1 MKKKAHVV
9 LFLFLISVMVVSQT
23 TIRGRVVSSE
33 NEQGLPGVRITL
45 MSQDVSVLSDESGE
59 YEIESSKTGYEE
71 VSFIKAGYFTQI
83 RVVEVRLN
91 TLNEIPTVNMRVDV
105 NAEVKQEIV
114 LQLSEMSLNDDDDG
128 RNQNISATLST
139 RDVYI
144 SQTSFSFSPMRFRM
158 RGYESNFETTYI
170 NGVHFNSL
178 ERGGFNYS
186 ALGGLNDAMRNRE
199 NVYGLQP
206 ATFSFGN
213 VGGVSNINT
222 RASAFASGVRSSVA
236 FSNRMYKLRGQATY
250 ATGLRPDGWAFA
262 ASGVVRW
269 ADEGIVEGT
278 FYNSAGYFLS
288 AEKVFNNKHS
298 LSLVTFGAPTQRGQA
313 SGTTQEAYDL
323 TGSIYYNTFWGY
335 QDGKKRNSR
344 VVKSFDPTV
353 ILSHDFKIDEAK
365 RLRTGL
371 AYHYSLY
378 SNSALGFYNA
388 PDPRPDY
395 YRYLPSFQTNKQ
407 LREQITEI
415 WETNPQVSQIN
426 WDELYRANYLNNVQ
440 NPTATAKYVV
450 ERRHN
455 NLSELALNSVFTNE
469 ISKVFKYTVGL
480 EMKQSKGMHFKTME
494 DLLGGKQWID
504 IDQFAERDFPSD
516 PNIVQNNLKDPN
528 RNVTVGERFGYDY
541 DMNYTHANVF
551 IQNEWNFTQLEVH
564 YAAKLTYSDFYR
576 FGYME
581 NGRATAVGAGSFG
594 KSKTFFSVVP
604 SIKGGIVYKFD
615 GRHRVTANALKEQR
629 APMAI
634 NSYVSQRIKDT
645 TIPMSLEDVLSY
657 DLGYS
662 FTFTNV
668 RGRLTGFRTEVKNS
682 VDMLGY
688 YDDEYRTFINHTL
701 TRVNK
706 LYQGIEAGISV
717 ILNTSFT
724 ITAAGTLADYRYTN
738 DAWGIKSPENGS
750 FADKTET
757 VMTKDLKINSGPQL
771 AANVSLDY
779 FHPKLWFVDLTL
791 NYFDNNYLDFA
802 PNRFTQDNISKYNV
816 SDQTLKKEIIA
827 ALGTQE
833 KLKGGFLL
841 DASIGKLIY
850 LKNRNSLN
858 FNLSLSNMLNN
869 RSLVT
874 GGFQQ
879 ARLPLTSDGKI
890 DTSILSRF
898 PNKYYYAW
906 GFNMFFHIGY
916 RF

>member
-1 MKKKAHVV
+1 MKKKAHIV
-9 LFLFLISVMVVSQT
+9 LFFFLTSVLAFSQT
-23 TIRGRVVSSE
+23 TVRGRVVSSE
-33 NEQGLPGVRITL
+33 SEQGLPGVRVTL
-45 MSQDVSVLSDESGE
+45 MNQGIVVFTDETGMFETPSERAGVE
-59 YEIESSKTGYEE
+59 EI
-71 VSFIKAGYFTQI
+71 SFVMSGYFTQI
-83 RVVEVRLN
+83 RTVDVRADQVNEVPVVAL
-91 TLNEIPTVNMRVDV
+91 RVDI
-105 NAEVKQEIV
+105 NAEIRQEIV
-114 LQLSEMSLNDDDDG
+114 LQLSEMSLNTDDDG

-144 SQTSFSFSPMRFRM
+144 SRTSFSFSPMRFRM
-158 RGYESNFETTYI
+158 RGYDNNFETTYI

-178 ERGGFNYS
+178 MRGGFNYS
-186 ALGGLNDAMRNRE
+186 ALGGMNDAMRNRE

-206 ATFSFGN
+206 SSFSFGN

-222 RASAFASGVRSSVA
+222 RASAYAAGVRSSVA

-288 AEKVFNNKHS
+288 AEKVFNSKHS
-298 LSLVTFGAPTQRGQA
+298 LNLVTFGAPTQRGQG
-313 SGTTQEAYDL
+313 SGTTQEVYDL
-323 TGSIYYNTFWGY
+323 AGSIYYNAFWGY

-353 ILSHDFKIDEAK
+353 ILSHDFKIDNTK
-365 RLRTGL
+365 RLRTGV
-371 AYHYSLY
+371 AYHYNMY

-395 YRYLPSFQTNKQ
+395 YRYLPSFQNNEE
-407 LREQITEI
+407 LRDQIAEM
-415 WETNPQVSQIN
+415 WKTNPQVSQIN
-426 WDELYRANYLNNVQ
+426 WNELYRANYLNNET
-440 NPTATAKYVV
+440 NPTGSAKYMV
-450 ERRHN
+450 ERRHS
-455 NLSELALNSVFTNE
+455 NLSELAANSTFSFEPNVF
-469 ISKVFKYTVGL
+469 SKYIVGFEFKKATSIHY
-480 EMKQSKGMHFKTME
+480 KTME
-494 DLLGGKQWID
+494 DLLGGNQWID
-504 IDQFAERDFPSD
+504 IDQFAERDFPAN
-516 PNIVQNNLKDPN
+516 PNIVQNDLQKPN
-528 RNVTVGERFGYDY
+528 RVIGVGDIFGYHY
-541 DMNYTHANVF
+541 DINLTHANVF
-551 IQNEWNFTQLEVH
+551 AQTQLNLNQLEVH
-564 YAAKLTYSDFYR
+564 AAAKLTYSDFYR

-581 NGRATAVGAGSFG
+581 NGRAAAVGAGSLG
-594 KSKTFFSVVP
+594 KSKTFFAVVP
-604 SIKGGIVYKFD
+604 SVKGGLVYRFD
-615 GRHRVTANALKEQR
+615 GRHRVAANAILEQR

-645 TIPMSLEDVLSY
+645 TIPMRLEDILSY

-662 FTFTNV
+662 FTFTNI
-668 RGRLTGFRTEVKNS
+668 RGRVTGFRTEVTNS

-701 TRVNK
+701 TKVNK
-706 LYQGIEAGISV
+706 LYQGIEAGISI
-717 ILNTSFT
+717 ILNPSFT
-724 ITAAGTLADYRYTN
+724 LSTAGTLADYRYTN
-738 DAWGIKSPENGS
+738 DAWGIKSPENGA
-750 FADKTET
+750 FADVEET
-757 VMTKDLKINSGPQL
+757 VLTNGLKINSGPQL
-771 AANVSLDY
+771 AANVSLNY
-779 FHPKLWFVDLTL
+779 FHPKLWFAELTL

-802 PNRFTQDNISKYNV
+802 PNRFTEDNMNKYTT
-816 SDQTLKKEIIA
+816 DDIRA

-841 DASIGKLIY
+841 DASLGKLIY

-869 RSLVT
+869 RSLIT

-879 ARLPLTSDGKI
+879 ARLPLASTGTI
-890 DTSILSRF
+890 DTNNLNRF
-898 PNKYYYAW
+898 PNRYYYAW